1 MIKPRKKRIKSC
13 LEIISFKPLTVWV
26 IQSMR
31 LNEQDLLNNKEALI
45 IIRSTALNKIERM
58 HNNWGHQMSFIVASA
73 FNLDRNSSLSYIP
86 IVFQFQS

>member
-31 LNEQDLLNNKEALI
+31 LNEQDPLNNKEALI
-45 IIRSTALNKIERM
+45 IIRSTAPE
-58 HNNWGHQMSFIVASA
+58 
-73 FNLDRNSSLSYIP
+73 
-86 IVFQFQS
+86 